1 MNGIVIIGNLVKL
14 LVYLLNDKVI
24 LDYFANLCSPIVIY
38 CHYYEYFVD
47 IISRIIHKSLIAV
60 I

>member
-24 LDYFANLCSPIVIY
+24 LDYFVNLCSPIVIY
-38 CHYYEYFVD
+38 CHLYEYLVD
-47 IISRIIHKSLIAV
+47 IISGIIHKGLIAV